1 MMSSRQL
8 NTACWQAELAVTQRS
23 ALEDKIRLQ
32 GQQEEMQLIEHERS
46 QQETAAQQAKLS
58 QLRTHQ
64 LLADNAREQ
73 VLE

>member
-1 MMSSRQL
+1 
-8 NTACWQAELAVTQRS
+8 
-23 ALEDKIRLQ
+23 
-32 GQQEEMQLIEHERS
+32 MQLIEHERC

-64 LLADNAREQ
+64 LLAENAREQ